1 MGFINHL
8 ITGGPHLVDLWVSG
22 LGRNSEREFLEIH
35 VKTCNT
41 NRVSCGSFMFVSI
54 ELASFFPRC
63 HTSLNVLGHPG
74 TDSNSSELWPKLG
87 LTVDLIDLS
96 LSAILAMSICWV
108 AVHIVYSLFVDI
120 PFLFEYILTFWCLP
134 FFLVLNPPN
143 SLGEH
148 PNFGGQRPLLLYL
161 LMNKWP
167 SPILFLWLESPN
179 LNG

>member
-8 ITGGPHLVDLWVSG
+8 ITGGPHLVDLCVSG

-63 HTSLNVLGHPG
+63 HTSPNVLGHPG

-96 LSAILAMSICWV
+96 LSAILAMSILLGCSSHSLQSVCWYSISFRIHT
-108 AVHIVYSLFVDI
+108 HILVFTVLFGTKYTK
-120 PFLFEYILTFWCLP
+120 LSWRA
-134 FFLVLNPPN
+134 
-143 SLGEH
+143 S
-148 PNFGGQRPLLLYL
+148 
-161 LMNKWP
+161 
-167 SPILFLWLESPN
+167 
-179 LNG
+179 